1 MTLPI
6 HNSDVELLVRAAMG
20 TSMVALAEEAGC
32 TPPNIARKVKR
43 IKERLSWTAGMTV
56 EQIRQRAGAVKLA
69 GRSTGPEVL
78 KLIVE
83 RDQFKAEVERLRQ
96 FETAYMEWSDKSD
109 WARVNSAPAEWGKH
123 LADVIKGRVD
133 ALTAEV
139 EALRKELAA
148 VHPFK
153 PNGDQPTIGYTGCLI
168 CGKYTDHQGLPC
180 PQMRAFA
187 MSKEAGH
194 D

>member
-6 HNSDVELLVRAAMG
+6 HNSDVELLVRVAMG

-83 RDQFKAEVERLRQ
+83 RDQLK
-96 FETAYMEWSDKSD
+96 
-109 WARVNSAPAEWGKH
+109 
-123 LADVIKGRVD
+123 
-133 ALTAEV
+133 AEV
-139 EALRKELAA
+139 EALRKAA
-148 VHPFK
+148 MPLDPVT
-153 PNGDQPTIGYTGCLI
+153 GDQLPAIGSKVQIHLGRSDTWVEHDVVGYYVWGDLGGNQSLHRVFVRVRDADGYLNSRLLKEVRI
-168 CGKYTDHQGLPC
+168 Q
-180 PQMRAFA
+180 AA
-187 MSKEAGH
+187 MSKEAS
-194 D
+194 